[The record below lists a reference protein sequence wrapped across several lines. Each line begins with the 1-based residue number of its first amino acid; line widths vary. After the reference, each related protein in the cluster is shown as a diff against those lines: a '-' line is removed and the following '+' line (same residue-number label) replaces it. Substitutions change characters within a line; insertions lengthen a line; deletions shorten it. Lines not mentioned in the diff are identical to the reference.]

1 MLGELDSMVQT
12 NLRTLSIR
20 GGVVNTSVANATAK
34 ALISKYPN
42 IVNPGVDIESSRQ
55 KGQKVYLPE

>member
-1 MLGELDSMVQT
+1 MVQT
-12 NLRTLSIR
+12 YLRALSKR

-42 IVNPGVDIESSRQ
+42 IVNPGVDIESSREKEQ
-55 KGQKVYLPE
+55 NVYLSE